1 MQQENHN
8 ESKPPFNKEIYNNQ
22 IAVLGGEWMVFGLT
36 RDEADELLKSLTESA
51 PEDVLPNLKITTH
64 DGHELAN
71 LEITDPEKTYS
82 VCLGNTEEKLRK
94 FFPNAE

>member
-1 MQQENHN
+1 MQQEDLN
-8 ESKPPFNKEIYNNQ
+8 ESKPSFNKEKYNNQ

-36 RDEADELLKSLTESA
+36 EIEADELLKNLAESA
-51 PEDVLPNLKITTH
+51 PEDVVPSLKITTH
-64 DGHELAN
+64 DRYDFETLR
-71 LEITDPEKTYS
+71 ITDFQKKYG